1 MNFNNFLKSL
11 FGDKSTRDM
20 KLIQPLVEEV
30 KKAYPAIQALSNDE
44 LRAKT
49 KEIQKYVQ
57 DSAREQKEKIEEL
70 KATIE
75 ETPLDER
82 EAIFNQID
90 KLDKEALEIYEKALD
105 EVMPVAFSI
114 VKDTARRF
122 AENEET
128 IVTATDFD
136 RELAADPKKD
146 FITIDGDKAIYHN
159 HWTAGGNDLKW
170 EMVHYD
176 VQLFGGIAL
185 HQGKIAEM
193 ATGEGKTLVATL
205 PVFLNALTG
214 NGVHVVTVN
223 DYLAK
228 RDSEWMGPLYMFNGL
243 SVDCIDK
250 HRPNSD
256 ERRKAYNAD
265 ITFGT
270 NNEFGFDYLRDNMA
284 SSPQDLV
291 QRRHNYAIVDE
302 VDSVL
307 VDDART
313 PLIISG
319 PVPKGD
325 DQMFEEY
332 QPLVER
338 LVDVQ
343 RKLATQYLADAKQ
356 KITQGQQMLEAGQ
369 KKEGQEVLDEGFLS
383 LFRSFKCMP
392 KNKPLIKYLSEEGI
406 KAGMLKTEEMYMENN
421 NRRMPEAVAPLYFVV
436 EEKLNSC
443 ELTDKGTDWLAAQ
456 VNDRDLFVLPD
467 ITSQL
472 SELEADKS
480 LTEEQRVDKKDE
492 LLNHYAVQSERVH
505 TIRQLLKAYC
515 MFNKDDEYVVI
526 DGEVKIVDEQT
537 GRIMEGRRWSDGLHQ
552 AVEAKEHVKVEA
564 ATQTFATIT
573 LQNYFRMYHKLAG
586 MTGTASTE
594 AGEFWD
600 IYKLDVVEIPT
611 NKPVIRN
618 DQDDRVYKTARE
630 KYRAVID
637 EIVEM
642 RANGRPCLVGT
653 TSVEISEMLSKMLS
667 MRKIPH
673 QVLNAKLHQKEAD
686 IVAQAGQST
695 QGTAYVSLDG
705 RAFCDKPSA
714 LRHNQELAETDKKFA
729 DIDTN
734 EVKEEQRLLGAVTI
748 ATNMAG
754 RGTDIKLSDDVKAAG
769 GLAIIGTERHESRRV
784 DRQLRGRAG
793 RQGDPGSSV
802 FYVSLEDKLM
812 RLFGSERIAS
822 VMDRLGFKEGERIE
836 SGMITKNIERAQKKV
851 EENNFGIRKHLLEYD
866 DVMNK
871 QRTVVYEK
879 RRHALMG
886 ERIGMDIANIIWDR
900 TINIIDN
907 NDYAGCREQFLKILS
922 MECPFTSEEF
932 INTSRDQLY
941 EQAFQAAMQSFTRK
955 TDRLQSVAWPVIKQV
970 FENQGEMYER
980 ILVPITDGK
989 RVYNI
994 PCNLRE
1000 AYESEA
1006 KSVVKQF
1013 EKTIMLHI
1021 IDDCWKENL
1030 RQLDELRHSV
1040 QNASYEQKDPLLI
1053 FKLESAKL
1061 FDDMVNDMNNRISSI
1076 LTRGQI
1082 PEMEQQEVRE
1092 AAPEQR
1098 SQRYNEQRGNE
1109 LVDPNQE
1116 AAAHTDT
1123 RGSAQQEQRRQPIVK
1138 DKMPGR
1144 NDPCPCGSGKKFKN
1158 CHGRGIV

>member
-1 MNFNNFLKSL
+1 MNFNKILKSL
-11 FGDKSTRDM
+11 FGDKSSRDM
-20 KLIQPLVEEV
+20 KLIQPFVEKV
-30 KKAYPAIQALSNDE
+30 KAQTPKVEKLDNDA
-44 LRAKT
+44 LRART
-49 KEIQKYVQ
+49 QEIRQQVQ
-57 DSAREQKEKIEEL
+57 AAANEQKAEIEKL

-82 EAIFNQID
+82 ADIFAKVD
-90 KLDKEALEIYEKALD
+90 KLEKEVLEVYEEALN
-105 EVMPVAFSI
+105 EVMHEVFAI

-136 RELAADPKKD
+136 RELAGDPRKD

-176 VQLFGGIAL
+176 VQLFGGVVL

-228 RDSEWMGPLYMFNGL
+228 RDSEWMGPLYMFHGL

-250 HRPNSD
+250 HRPNSP
-256 ERRKAYNAD
+256 ERRKAYMAD

-284 SSPQDLV
+284 ISPADLV
-291 QRRHNYAIVDE
+291 QRSHNYAIVDE

-307 VDDART
+307 IDDART

-319 PVPKGD
+319 PVPKGEV
-325 DQMFEEY
+325 QMFEEY
-332 QPLVER
+332 QPLVEKI
-338 LVDVQ
+338 VGVQ
-343 RKLATQYLADAKQ
+343 RQLATQYLAEAKQ
-356 KITQGQQMLEAGQ
+356 KISEGMEKND
-369 KKEGQEVLDEGFLS
+369 KKLTDEGFLS
-383 LFRSFKCMP
+383 LYRSHKALP

-406 KAGMLKTEEMYMENN
+406 KAGMLRTEEIYMENN
-421 NRRMPEAVAPLYFVV
+421 NRRMPEAVEPLYFVV
-436 EEKLNSC
+436 DEKLNSC
-443 ELTDKGTDWLAAQ
+443 DLTDKGTAWLAHQ
-456 VNDRDLFVLPD
+456 VNDPQLFVLPD
-467 ITSQL
+467 IAAQL
-472 SELEADKS
+472 SALEAETDLS
-480 LTEEQRVDKKDE
+480 DEERVNKKDE
-492 LLNHYAVQSERVH
+492 LMNHYAVQSERVH
-505 TIRQLLKAYC
+505 TLQQLLKAYT

-586 MTGTASTE
+586 MTGTAITE

-618 DQDDRVYKTARE
+618 DMDDRVYKTQRE
-630 KYRAVID
+630 KYRAVIA
-637 EIVEM
+637 EVVAM
-642 RANGRPCLVGT
+642 RNAGRPTLIGT
-653 TSVEISEMLSKMLS
+653 TSVEISELLSRMLS
-667 MRKIPH
+667 MYVNPETGQREGIPH

-686 IVAQAGQST
+686 IVAQAGQQDS
-695 QGTAYVSLDG
+695 QG
-705 RAFCDKPSA
+705 R
-714 LRHNQELAETDKKFA
+714 
-729 DIDTN
+729 
-734 EVKEEQRLLGAVTI
+734 GAVTI

-754 RGTDIKLSDDVKAAG
+754 RGTDIKLSPEVKAAG

-784 DRQLRGRAG
+784 DRQLRGRSG

-812 RLFGSERIAS
+812 RLFASERIAR
-822 VMDRLGFKEGERIE
+822 VMDRLGFKEGDMIE
-836 SGMITKNIERAQKKV
+836 SSMISNSIERAQKKV
-851 EENNFGIRKHLLEYD
+851 EENHFGIRKRLLEYD

-886 ERIGMDIANIIWDR
+886 ERIGMDIANTIWDR
-900 TINIIDN
+900 VSTIIER
-907 NDYAGCREQFLKILS
+907 NDYEGCK
-922 MECPFTSEEF
+922 EEF
-932 INTSRDQLY
+932 IRLFGMEVPFTEEEFLDTRKRNDMA
-941 EQAFQAAMQSFTRK
+941 EKAFQTALSHFNHRCDRICEVAM
-955 TDRLQSVAWPVIKQV
+955 PIIKQV
-970 FENQGEMYER
+970 YENQGHMYER
-980 ILVPITDGK
+980 ILVPITDGR

-994 PCNLRE
+994 ACNLKE
-1000 AYESEA
+1000 AYETEC
-1006 KSVVKQF
+1006 KSVVKEF
-1013 EKTIMLHI
+1013 EKQMLLHI
-1021 IDDCWKENL
+1021 IDEAWKENL
-1030 RQLDELRHSV
+1030 RELDELRHSV

-1053 FKLESAKL
+1053 FKLESVKL
-1061 FDDMVNDMNNRISSI
+1061 FDNMVNTINNRTVTI
-1076 LTRGQI
+1076 LTRAQI
-1082 PEMEQQEVRE
+1082 PELQNQQVQE
-1092 AAPEQR
+1092 AAPEEHTDRQQYTENKQSAQEEQLVDKNQQAAAQHDTR
-1098 SQRYNEQRGNE
+1098 SQ
-1109 LVDPNQE
+1109 
-1116 AAAHTDT
+1116 
-1123 RGSAQQEQRRQPIVK
+1123 QPRNPIIK
-1138 DKMPGR
+1138 DKLPGR

-1158 CHGRGIV
+1158 CHGRGLV

>member
-1 MNFNNFLKSL
+1 MNFSKILKSL

-20 KLIQPLVEEV
+20 KLIQPLVEKV
-30 KKAYPAIQALSNDE
+30 KAVSPQVEQLDNDAL
-44 LRAKT
+44 RQRT
-49 KEIQKYVQ
+49 KVLQQQVQ
-57 DSAREQKEKIEEL
+57 DSAKEQKARIAEL

-75 ETPLDER
+75 DTPIDER
-82 EAIFNQID
+82 ADIFAQID
-90 KLDKEALEIYEKALD
+90 KIEKEVLDIYEKALD
-105 EVMPVAFSI
+105 EVMPEVFAI
-114 VKDTARRF
+114 VKETAKRF

-170 EMVHYD
+170 EMIHYD
-176 VQLFGGIAL
+176 VQLFGGTVL

-228 RDSEWMGPLYMFNGL
+228 RDSEWMGPLYMFHGL

-250 HRPNSD
+250 HQPNS
-256 ERRKAYNAD
+256 EARRRAYQAD

-284 SSPQDLV
+284 ISPADLV
-291 QRRHNYAIVDE
+291 QRSHNYAIVDE

-307 VDDART
+307 IDDART

-319 PVPKGD
+319 PIPKGD

-332 QPLVER
+332 QPLVEK
-338 LVDVQ
+338 LVGVQ
-343 RKLATQYLADAKQ
+343 KQLATQYLAEAKNLISEGN
-356 KITQGQQMLEAGQ
+356 KLVEAGN
-369 KKEGQEVLDEGFLS
+369 KKEGQEKLDAGFLS
-383 LFRSFKCMP
+383 LYRSHKAMP
-392 KNKPLIKYLSEEGI
+392 KNKPLIKFLSEEGI
-406 KAGMLKTEEMYMENN
+406 KSGMQNTENIYMENN
-421 NRRMPEAVAPLYFVV
+421 NRRMPECVEPLYFVV
-436 EEKLNSC
+436 DEKLNSC
-443 ELTDKGTDWLAAQ
+443 DLTDKGTAWLAKQ
-456 VNDRDLFVLPD
+456 VNDNELFVLPD
-467 ITSQL
+467 ITSEL
-472 SELEADKS
+472 SALEAETG
-480 LTEEQRVDKKDE
+480 LTDQERVDKKDE
-492 LLNHYAVQSERVH
+492 LLSHYAIQSERVH
-505 TIRQLLKAYC
+505 TLQQLLKAYC

-611 NKPVIRN
+611 NRPVIRN

-630 KYRAVID
+630 KYNAVIE
-637 EIVEM
+637 EIEKM
-642 RANGRPCLVGT
+642 RNSGRPTLVGT
-653 TSVEISEMLSKMLS
+653 TSVEISELLSKMLS

-686 IVAQAGQST
+686 IVALAGQST
-695 QGTAYVSLDG
+695 NG
-705 RAFCDKPSA
+705 
-714 LRHNQELAETDKKFA
+714 
-729 DIDTN
+729 
-734 EVKEEQRLLGAVTI
+734 LGAVTI

-754 RGTDIKLSDDVKAAG
+754 RGTDIKLSPEVKAAG

-812 RLFGSERIAS
+812 RLFASERIAN
-822 VMDRLGFKEGERIE
+822 VMDKLGFKDGEMIE
-836 SGMITKNIERAQKKV
+836 SPMISKSIERAQKKV
-851 EENNFGIRKHLLEYD
+851 EENNFGIRKRLIEYD

-871 QRTVVYEK
+871 QRTVIYEK

-900 TINIIDN
+900 VVNIIEN
-907 NDYAGCREQFLKILS
+907 NDYQGCKEEFLHILS
-922 MECPFTSEEF
+922 MEAPFTNDEF
-932 INTSRDQLY
+932 INQPREVLT
-941 EQAFQAAMQSFTRK
+941 ENAFQAAIGNFNRK
-955 TDRLQSVAWPVIKQV
+955 TERIQTVANPIIKQV
-970 FENQGEMYER
+970 YETQGDRFER
-980 ILVPITDGK
+980 IMVPLTDGRK
-989 RVYNI
+989 MYNI
-994 PCNLRE
+994 PCNLKE
-1000 AYESEA
+1000 AYDSESKTVIKE
-1006 KSVVKQF
+1006 F
-1013 EKTIMLHI
+1013 EKAILLHI
-1021 IDDCWKENL
+1021 IDDSWKENL
-1030 RQLDELRHSV
+1030 RQLDELKHSV

-1053 FKLESAKL
+1053 FKLESAKVW
-1061 FDDMVNDMNNRISSI
+1061 DDMINEMYNRICSI
-1076 LTRGQI
+1076 LTRAQI
-1082 PEMEQQEVRE
+1082 PEMQQQVQE

-1098 SQRYNEQRGNE
+1098 TQRQQYTESKQQVGEEQ
-1109 LVDPNQE
+1109 LTDPNQ
-1116 AAAHTDT
+1116 AAAAQHDT
-1123 RGSAQQEQRRQPIVK
+1123 RAQQPKTPIIK
-1138 DKMPGR
+1138 DKLPGR

-1158 CHGRGIV
+1158 CHGKGIV

>member
-1 MNFNNFLKSL
+1 MNFNKFLKSL
-11 FGDKSTRDM
+11 FGDKSARDM
-20 KLIQPLVEEV
+20 RLIQPLVEKV
-30 KKAYPAIQALSNDE
+30 KEAYPAIEALSNDE

-49 KEIQKYVQ
+49 KEIQQYVQ
-57 DSAREQKEKIEEL
+57 QSAKAQKDQIEEL

-75 ETPLDER
+75 DTPLDER

-90 KLDKEALEIYEKALD
+90 KLDKEALEIYEKALN

-114 VKDTARRF
+114 VKETARRF
-122 AENEET
+122 AQNEET

-136 RELAADPKKD
+136 RDLAANPAKD

-170 EMVHYD
+170 EMIHYD

-228 RDSEWMGPLYMFNGL
+228 RDSEWMGPLYEFHGL

-250 HRPNSD
+250 HQPNSD
-256 ERRKAYNAD
+256 ARRRAYNAD

-284 SSPQDLV
+284 SSPHDLV
-291 QRRHNYAIVDE
+291 QRAHNYAIVDE

-332 QPLVER
+332 QPLVEK
-338 LVDVQ
+338 LVGVQ
-343 RKLATQYLADAKQ
+343 RQLATQYLAEAKTLIG
-356 KITQGQQMLEAGQ
+356 KGQTLMEQGQ
-369 KKEGQEVLDEGFLS
+369 KKEGQEALDAGFLS
-383 LFRSFKCMP
+383 LYRSYKCLP

-406 KAGMLKTEEMYMENN
+406 KAGMLKTEEIYMENN
-421 NRRMPEAVAPLYFVV
+421 NRRMPEAIEPLYFVV

-443 ELTDKGTDWLAAQ
+443 ELTDKGTEWLAKQ

-472 SELEADKS
+472 SALEADTS
-480 LTEEQRVDKKDE
+480 LTEEQRVDKKDD

-586 MTGTASTE
+586 MTGTAITE

-611 NKPVIRN
+611 NKPVVRN
-618 DQDDRVYKTARE
+618 DQEDRVYKTNRE

-637 EIVEM
+637 EIEEM
-642 RANGRPCLVGT
+642 RNAGRPCLVGT

-686 IVAQAGQST
+686 IVALAGQST
-695 QGTAYVSLDG
+695 KGKVVIDG
-705 RAFCDKPSA
+705 
-714 LRHNQELAETDKKFA
+714 H
-729 DIDTN
+729 
-734 EVKEEQRLLGAVTI
+734 EEERMLGAVTI

-754 RGTDIKLSDDVKAAG
+754 RGTDIKLTDEVKQAG

-836 SGMITKNIERAQKKV
+836 SSMITKNIERAQKKV
-851 EENNFGIRKHLLEYD
+851 EENHFGTRKHLLEYD

-922 MECPFTSEEF
+922 MECPFTNEEF
-932 INTSRDQLY
+932 INTPREQLY
-941 EQAFQAAMQSFTRK
+941 EQAFQAAMHEFTRK
-955 TDRLQSVAWPVIKQV
+955 TDRLQSVAWPVIKNV
-970 FENQGEMYER
+970 YENQGQMYER

-994 PCNLRE
+994 PCDLKE
-1000 AYESEA
+1000 AYDSEA

-1061 FDDMVNDMNNRISSI
+1061 FDDMVNDMNNRIASI

-1082 PEMEQQEVRE
+1082 PEMEQQQVRE

-1123 RGSAQQEQRRQPIVK
+1123 RGQAQQVNRTPIVK

-1158 CHGRGIV
+1158 CHGRGIA